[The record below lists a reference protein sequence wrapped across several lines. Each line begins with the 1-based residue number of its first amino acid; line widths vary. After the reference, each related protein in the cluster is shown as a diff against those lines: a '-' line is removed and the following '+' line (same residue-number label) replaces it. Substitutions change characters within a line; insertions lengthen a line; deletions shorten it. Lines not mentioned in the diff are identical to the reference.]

1 MENKKPV
8 LLLDLYLIRHGQSEG
23 NVPRNTEGLSLAER
37 VDPPLTAK
45 GRRQAHLAGEFLSD
59 VVFDTV
65 FASPLMRASQTATE
79 IIKEQVVPEVLEI
92 LPYIIEAGVNPDYE
106 GDNLKRVKEINPN
119 TALANG
125 LPEGTPL
132 IMHTPSDDADGL
144 FQRARKAL
152 EYLQTRY
159 HNGERVALVSH
170 AEFLTY
176 IVFDLMGFEGKLPL
190 FDVNF
195 KNTGITRVLVYEKGT
210 NPYGDVVF
218 DFINSTEHLF
228 GEQK

>member
-1 MENKKPV
+1 MEKKKPV
-8 LLLDLYLIRHGQSEG
+8 LLLDLYIIRHGQSEG
-23 NVPRNTEGLSLAER
+23 NLPRNTEGMSLTER
-37 VDPPLTAK
+37 VDPPLTPK
-45 GRRQAHLAGEFLSD
+45 GKRQAHLAGEFLSD
-59 VVFDTV
+59 IMFDNV
-65 FASPLMRASQTATE
+65 FASPLLRASQTATE
-79 IIKEQVVPEVLEI
+79 IIKEQVVPKTLEI
-92 LPYIIEAGVNPDYE
+92 LPYIIEAGVNPDFE
-106 GDNLKRVKEINPN
+106 GDNLARVREINPDIIV
-119 TALANG
+119 AKG

-144 FQRARKAL
+144 FQRARRAL

-170 AEFLTY
+170 GEFLTY
-176 IVFDLMGFEGKLPL
+176 IVFDLMGFEGKLPI

-195 KNTGITRVLVYEKGT
+195 KNTGITRIMIYEKGT

-218 DFINSTEHLF
+218 DFINSTAHLF